1 MSYLNNLTMAFQ
13 LRLAQNLPTGY
24 VINDVVNLDRGVE
37 ATKTEKH
44 LVQST
49 VMGLR
54 QQTAAD
60 SKRCIRQFFVHT
72 ISVNVPNSNRAE
84 RADIMTTVS
93 EIQTLYEK
101 LEFDEYKTQ
110 TATIDVVGKLTDS
123 KFYRVD
129 VNVSGYY
136 EEIL

>member
-1 MSYLNNLTMAFQ
+1 MSYLNNLTRAFQ

-24 VINDVVNLDRGVE
+24 VVSDVVNLDRGVE
-37 ATKTEKH
+37 ETKTESH

-49 VMGLR
+49 ALGLR

-60 SKRCIRQFFVHT
+60 VKRCIRQYFIHT
-72 ISVNVPNSNRAE
+72 ISVNVPNSNRAQ

-93 EIQTLYEK
+93 EIQTLFEK

-110 TATIDVVGKLTDS
+110 AATIDAVGKLTDS

-129 VNVSGYY
+129 VNVNGYF

>member
-1 MSYLNNLTMAFQ
+1 MSYLNNLTGAFQ
-13 LRLAQNLPTGY
+13 LRLVQNLPTGY
-24 VINDVVNLDRGVE
+24 AATDVVNLDRGPE
-37 ATKTEKH
+37 ATKTERH

-49 VMGLR
+49 LLGLR

-60 SKRCIRQFFVHT
+60 VKRCIRQYFIHT
-72 ISVNVPNSNRAE
+72 ISVNVPNSNRAQ
-84 RADIMTTVS
+84 RADIMATVS
-93 EIQTLYEK
+93 EIQALFEK

-129 VNVSGYY
+129 VNVNGYY